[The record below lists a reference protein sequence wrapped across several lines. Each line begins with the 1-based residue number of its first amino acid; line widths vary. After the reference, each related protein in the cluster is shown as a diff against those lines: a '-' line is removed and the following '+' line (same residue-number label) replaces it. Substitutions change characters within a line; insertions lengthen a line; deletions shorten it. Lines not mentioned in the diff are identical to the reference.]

1 MRKILSI
8 ISGLFLLIST
18 SQAQELSIE
27 KQLVGIVG
35 AVSGTVKTE
44 TRTLK
49 SGDKIYL
56 NETIY
61 AGAGSG
67 TQLLLLD
74 QSTFTIG
81 ADSEVL
87 MDTFI
92 YDPAT
97 NDGKIVATVKEGSLK
112 VISGLISKKDPDSL
126 TVKVPE
132 GTLGSRGTE
141 FQTIVSR
148 KNKRTD
154 TLLIGPGKNNTLGLR
169 PGAVLVGNKFGNTM
183 LNNPYTVASMK
194 SGKKPGKAKQITQGQ
209 LKKFKKRMK
218 SLRVAKLEGA
228 SKEEKKALR
237 KKIRKE
243 LKEAGLEKEEI
254 KSLIKENIKID
265 KEKRIVLLKERGEDV
280 SDLETPDQS
289 IAEETTIEPDAAPE
303 PELKVAEPKIIAEP
317 EQPKK
322 EEKGKK
328 KKAKKKKGKNKLPK
342 NMVRTG
348 TTTLEDGSKIT
359 IKQTINRKTGKF
371 IETRT
376 ITKPDGSTV
385 TKKKKGKFKKKAL
398 NNLKKQEKKAALK
411 PKPTN
416 KKAKAKDKPKKKA
429 KAKDKPKKKAKAK
442 AKDKPK
448 KKKPKAKAKDKPKK
462 KKPKAKAKAKPKKKK
477 PKAKAKPK
485 KPKKKAKPKPK
496 KKKPKKKVKPKKKK
510 QEREAKRKA
519 KEVKKQERATK
530 KQKKAD

>member
-1 MRKILSI
+1 MKKILAFVAS
-8 ISGLFLLIST
+8 FVLLVNT
-18 SQAQELSIE
+18 SQSQELSIE

-35 AVSGTVKTE
+35 AISGTVKTE

-49 SGDKIYL
+49 AGDKIYL

-92 YDPAT
+92 YDPKT

-183 LNNPYTVASMK
+183 LNNPYTFASMT
-194 SGKKPGKAKQITQGQ
+194 SGKKPGKAKQISQGQ

-218 SLRVAKLEGA
+218 ALRTAKMEGA
-228 SKEEKKALR
+228 SKEEKKAIR

-243 LKEAGLEKEEI
+243 LKEAGLDKEEI
-254 KSLIKENIKID
+254 KTLIKQNIKID

-289 IAEETTIEPDAAPE
+289 ITEETTIEQDVTESETPE
-303 PELKVAEPKIIAEP
+303 VAEPKVEP
-317 EQPKK
+317 KEPKQDKAKENKKKKKKKVNKKKKK
-322 EEKGKK
+322 EKAKKKKGKKKKEKAKKKGKKKKEKAKKKGKKKKATKKKATKKKATKKKATKKKATK
-328 KKAKKKKGKNKLPK
+328 KKAKKKKA
-342 NMVRTG
+342 V
-348 TTTLEDGSKIT
+348 
-359 IKQTINRKTGKF
+359 
-371 IETRT
+371 
-376 ITKPDGSTV
+376 
-385 TKKKKGKFKKKAL
+385 
-398 NNLKKQEKKAALK
+398 
-411 PKPTN
+411 
-416 KKAKAKDKPKKKA
+416 KKKA
-429 KAKDKPKKKAKAK
+429 KKKKVVKKKAK
-442 AKDKPK
+442 K
-448 KKKPKAKAKDKPKK
+448 KKKVVKK
-462 KKPKAKAKAKPKKKK
+462 KKKKKVVKKKK
-477 PKAKAKPK
+477 
-485 KPKKKAKPKPK
+485 KKKVV
-496 KKKPKKKVKPKKKK
+496 KKKPKKRKKVVKKKVKKKK
-510 QEREAKRKA
+510 KKRRNKR
-519 KEVKKQERATK
+519 VNKK
-530 KQKKAD
+530 